1 MYTWYMQVV
10 CEQSS
15 TTLPR
20 LHDQTRKLLMKTTA
34 TDAKA
39 PVRHLRR
46 SIMQTP
52 SLRIQ
57 LGRQLRM
64 FEKRMM
70 FNLITQALLHAI
82 ATESRCETCHMRETN
97 TKMSINMHM
106 TKKQA
111 KICCCGPVPKIVVSI
126 CCLDIDSPS
135 ITGMLDDIRTQG
147 ALDPFRQETR
157 QDGLSIECP
166 VQA

>member
-1 MYTWYMQVV
+1 MSTKTRSMYTWYMQVV
-10 CEQSS
+10 CEQSI

-34 TDAKA
+34 TDAKV

-52 SLRIQ
+52 SLKIQ

-70 FNLITQALLHAI
+70 LNLISQALLACHCHWIQMWNVSHARNKQENVYKH
-82 ATESRCETCHMRETN
+82 ARD
-97 TKMSINMHM
+97 
-106 TKKQA
+106 KKTS
-111 KICCCGPVPKIVVSI
+111 K
-126 CCLDIDSPS
+126 D
-135 ITGMLDDIRTQG
+135 MLLWIRAEDCRKHIHIRRSAFKYTQG
-147 ALDPFRQETR
+147 PH
-157 QDGLSIECP
+157 S
-166 VQA
+166 